1 MIYSKS
7 ISTSTPVSK
16 ENINPYL
23 LPSENEIPKECFLC
37 QRTCSNLCPDCKSVY
52 ICSEEHG
59 RLHRHEDGLK
69 CYSYRASSKPGDWK
83 DPYFH
88 SHNQTWRDHSFR
100 SRNSRM
106 KGIRVRIV
114 GYLFVSICQGVNV
127 LHTPEECRILSKKD
141 WSRSFIPYP
150 LITPL
155 RLLLKMEMETDDW
168 NRANQLMDHYKER
181 SSDKEDWDW
190 YQNHVVNVLRNDLGL
205 NNRFSEKEIHR
216 AIGLMNVNAVA
227 LQFPKFSSSSSF
239 AEGSKVQDK
248 VGKGLFPI
256 FAIMS
261 HYCVCNARY
270 QIHPKNMKMYVRA
283 RGFIK
288 KGEEISVQY
297 LSALYG
303 NFIRRRKIREDWY
316 FDCVCSRCK
325 DSTERGSYVSA
336 IYCDSCYGGLM
347 LPKEPL
353 DYESPWI
360 CDKCHALHNVSEII
374 SLVQSLETE
383 LNDVAKNKT
392 YDKYEDFIDK
402 YSETLLHSSHYLLM
416 TAKRNLI
423 QYWTYGISNEALSL
437 VQLEKKIE
445 MCHDFL
451 AVLTKIDPGCSE
463 LRNFIQREY
472 NYSKLTLCKIN
483 YELGYIGKEEFAFE
497 SRACLGALTDRILIL
512 DWILLKSIKKERKY
526 VVNTSDPHSPPPP
539 LLDSCGTEPPASM
552 FNVPESNASDIQSD
566 TQDFYS
572 HSASNE
578 PQSTP
583 LSSKQQVALWL
594 THTSMTNLSSM
605 PSIKS
610 LVNKK
615 YKRKSSSN
623 NSRFQ
628 AIKPYQKHRPMERND
643 STKSLAQPFR
653 SNIIDEIPMRK
664 CETVLTLTSVQGLPH
679 SSYSSKT
686 QSCPP
691 PLPPSQKPHPQPILH
706 PTSRTSE
713 ISRPP
718 SIVGCESLSQGLR
731 PVNRLRS
738 KSSIITPNELKQQ
751 SFICKIC
758 LCDFYNPKDMV
769 RLEQCGCSSY
779 CKDCIVQYL
788 TFEILEGAYEI
799 SCPDAECEKDGII
812 SLEEIEKII
821 GKELFEKHT
830 AFRLNAEVAMD
841 PNRAWCP
848 QAGCDTI
855 CHICRNPKQEEAVP
869 VKCPT
874 CDKEFCSQCS
884 SAWHP
889 NFTCRENGS
898 RLVRN
903 GGYAEVTAPSWICD
917 DPEGNIKQCPTCKVP
932 IERNAGCAQMMY
944 DDFLLRHYDSG
955 QSGFGVFLLVASPL
969 LLIVAPCILCCKCK
983 FFKRLGEAPS
993 SATTTQPNLQGMKS
1007 TSISIEEDQ
1016 TPQSL
1021 TP

>member
-69 CYSYRASSKPGDWK
+69 CYSYRASSKPGIGRILISTRTIK
-83 DPYFH
+83 PGEIILLDPGTVTGPNYSPT
-88 SHNQTWRDHSFR
+88 SHVCLECLSPNERDTCSNCGL
-100 SRNSRM
+100 S
-106 KGIRVRIV
+106 
-114 GYLFVSICQGVNV
+114 LCSICQGVNV

-205 NNRFSEKEIHR
+205 NNRYSEKEIHR

-437 VQLEKKIE
+437 VQLG
-445 MCHDFL
+445 H
-451 AVLTKIDPGCSE
+451 
-463 LRNFIQREY
+463 
-472 NYSKLTLCKIN
+472 
-483 YELGYIGKEEFAFE
+483 
-497 SRACLGALTDRILIL
+497 CL
-512 DWILLKSIKKERKY
+512 LL
-526 VVNTSDPHSPPPP
+526 
-539 LLDSCGTEPPASM
+539 
-552 FNVPESNASDIQSD
+552 
-566 TQDFYS
+566 
-572 HSASNE
+572 
-578 PQSTP
+578 
-583 LSSKQQVALWL
+583 
-594 THTSMTNLSSM
+594 
-605 PSIKS
+605 
-610 LVNKK
+610 
-615 YKRKSSSN
+615 
-623 NSRFQ
+623 
-628 AIKPYQKHRPMERND
+628 
-643 STKSLAQPFR
+643 
-653 SNIIDEIPMRK
+653 
-664 CETVLTLTSVQGLPH
+664 
-679 SSYSSKT
+679 
-686 QSCPP
+686 
-691 PLPPSQKPHPQPILH
+691 
-706 PTSRTSE
+706 
-713 ISRPP
+713 
-718 SIVGCESLSQGLR
+718 
-731 PVNRLRS
+731 
-738 KSSIITPNELKQQ
+738 
-751 SFICKIC
+751 
-758 LCDFYNPKDMV
+758 
-769 RLEQCGCSSY
+769 
-779 CKDCIVQYL
+779 
-788 TFEILEGAYEI
+788 EI
-799 SCPDAECEKDGII
+799 SC
-812 SLEEIEKII
+812 
-821 GKELFEKHT
+821 F
-830 AFRLNAEVAMD
+830 
-841 PNRAWCP
+841 
-848 QAGCDTI
+848 
-855 CHICRNPKQEEAVP
+855 HI
-869 VKCPT
+869 
-874 CDKEFCSQCS
+874 
-884 SAWHP
+884 
-889 NFTCRENGS
+889 
-898 RLVRN
+898 L
-903 GGYAEVTAPSWICD
+903 
-917 DPEGNIKQCPTCKVP
+917 
-932 IERNAGCAQMMY
+932 
-944 DDFLLRHYDSG
+944 
-955 QSGFGVFLLVASPL
+955 
-969 LLIVAPCILCCKCK
+969 
-983 FFKRLGEAPS
+983 
-993 SATTTQPNLQGMKS
+993 
-1007 TSISIEEDQ
+1007 
-1016 TPQSL
+1016 
-1021 TP
+1021 